1 MNNNKYLDIIDL
13 PHYEPKS
20 HPRMSIMQR
29 SAQFAPFSAL
39 TGYDDLVEETS
50 RITDKMKSLSEYE
63 QTILNEKL
71 SILQKNIKNKPNVT
85 FTYFVKDEK
94 KSGGKY
100 INIPSSIKRIDLVNR
115 FIKLTNNQIIK
126 IENIYNIESDIFKN

>member
-1 MNNNKYLDIIDL
+1 MNNNKYLEIIDL
-13 PHYEPKS
+13 PHYEPKY

-50 RITDKMKSLSEYE
+50 RITDKKKSLSEYE
-63 QTILNEKL
+63 QNILNEKL

-100 INIPSSIKRIDLVNR
+100 IKITSSIKSIDLVNR

>member
-13 PHYEPKS
+13 PHYEPKY

-50 RITDKMKSLSEYE
+50 RITDKKKSLSEYE
-63 QTILNEKL
+63 QNILNEKL

-100 INIPSSIKRIDLVNR
+100 IKITSSIKSIDLVNR

>member
-13 PHYEPKS
+13 PHYEPKY

-50 RITDKMKSLSEYE
+50 RITDKKKSLSEYE
-63 QTILNEKL
+63 QNILNEKL
-71 SILQKNIKNKPNVT
+71 SILQKNIKNKPNIT

-100 INIPSSIKRIDLVNR
+100 IKITSSIKRIDLVNR

>member
-13 PHYEPKS
+13 PHYEPKY

-39 TGYDDLVEETS
+39 TGYEDLVEETS
-50 RITDKMKSLSEYE
+50 RITEKKKSLSEYE
-63 QTILNEKL
+63 QNILNEKL
-71 SILQKNIKNKPNVT
+71 SILQKNINNKPNVT

-100 INIPSSIKRIDLVNR
+100 IKIASSIKSIDLVNR